1 MSFRDLARFAALF
14 LDFGLLSTS
23 RSTECEFGNPLF
35 LKEIWP
41 TAEHDPRGPP
51 AAICSPSSKTST
63 QRRSYRARIGQAG
76 WSLPTAHAQCPP
88 RKADLFAPDYRRYD
102 ASIASRRT
110 RSDRTER
117 MDTPTEAELT
127 GTISLDK
134 LKRYLQDFLNRLL
147 AARAAHY
154 SRVETATAT
163 EPGPKGTPRGSG
175 AFRRFS
181 GILQVPLR
189 LVQSL

>member
-76 WSLPTAHAQCPP
+76 WSLPTAYAQCPP
-88 RKADLFAPDYRRYD
+88 WKTDLFAPDYRRYD
-102 ASIASRRT
+102 ASVASRRP

-134 LKRYLQDFLNRLL
+134 LKRYMQNSAESGERHRSL
-147 AARAAHY
+147 AVAA
-154 SRVETATAT
+154 
-163 EPGPKGTPRGSG
+163 
-175 AFRRFS
+175 
-181 GILQVPLR
+181 Q
-189 LVQSL
+189 